1 MSKTVAPPKT
11 GLSWAVD
18 IPPDVARS
26 MGIAEGSIAV
36 LHPENG
42 NIEVEILPPPSAELK
57 ESVRRIC
64 EEYRETFEE
73 LKRLGD

>member
-1 MSKTVAPPKT
+1 MTRTVAPPRT

-18 IPPDVARS
+18 IPPEVAQS

-42 NIEVEILPPPSAELK
+42 NIEVEILPPPSQEIK
-57 ESVRRIC
+57 EAARRIS
-64 EEYRETFEE
+64 EKYKETFEE